1 MSVGDREQV
10 LRESLEGRWC
20 AKCRTVP
27 RVAWMLAFAA
37 EFLAGDD
44 NQDNGYILRCECWP
58 VAPTLVR
65 RPGRQHTRVLG
76 GLSGKPVTDED
87 RKVVGEMFR

>member
-1 MSVGDREQV
+1 MSVGDREEV

-27 RVAWMLAFAA
+27 RVAWMFLAFAA

-58 VAPTLVR
+58 AAPTLVR
-65 RPGRQHTRVLG
+65 RPGRQQTRVLG
-76 GLSGKPVTDED
+76 GRMPEPVDKQAIKEL
-87 RKVVGEMFR
+87 FQ